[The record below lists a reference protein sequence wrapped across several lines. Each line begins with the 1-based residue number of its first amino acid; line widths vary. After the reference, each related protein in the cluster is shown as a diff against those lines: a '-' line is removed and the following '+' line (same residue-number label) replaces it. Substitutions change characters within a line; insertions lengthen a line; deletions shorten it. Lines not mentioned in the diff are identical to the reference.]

1 MTTTQKILVR
11 QSTLRSEIGVA
22 LGITESDR
30 PDSWS
35 TDLESLSK
43 RLQELEIE
51 LRAAMSIETVEGQ
64 TVEKQTDT
72 GSDNLRELERR
83 ADIGQIF
90 EAVIR
95 GGPTAGAEAELQA
108 ELGMAGNQIPIGL
121 LQRDDSP
128 DLEIRT
134 TGVTPVPSNLGRTQ
148 QKTIPFVFPM
158 GSAAFLRIPQP
169 TVGVGES
176 VFTVIATAA
185 TVQTPAKGAEA
196 AHSTA
201 GFTAMVLSPSRI
213 QASLFYAREDV
224 ARLKGIGESLRAN
237 LEQALSDKLDREI
250 LQGSTNGLLTGT
262 NLAHN
267 NASSADDFASYR
279 KRFAYDNV
287 DGSYASTASELRLLT
302 GTTTYSD
309 MAATYRGTNSDLDA
323 LSSLARDTGGVR
335 VSGNM
340 VAAASNKQN
349 AIVRR
354 GGRMDAVA
362 PIWDGITV
370 LVDEVT
376 QAKAGEVVL
385 TAILL
390 HAFKVLREDGFRKVQ
405 AQVS

>member
-1 MTTTQKILVR
+1 
-11 QSTLRSEIGVA
+11 
-22 LGITESDR
+22 
-30 PDSWS
+30 
-35 TDLESLSK
+35 
-43 RLQELEIE
+43 
-51 LRAAMSIETVEGQ
+51 MSIETVEGQ

-83 ADIGQIF
+83 ADIGRIF
-90 EAVIR
+90 EAVIG

-148 QKTIPFVFPM
+148 QKIIPYVFPQ
-158 GSAAFLRIPQP
+158 SATTFLRIPQP

-176 VFTVIATAA
+176 VYTVIATAA
-185 TVQTPAKGAEA
+185 TVHTPAKGAEA
-196 AHSTA
+196 AHSAA
-201 GFTAMVLSPSRI
+201 GFTATVLSPSRI
-213 QASLFYAREDV
+213 QASLFYAREDA

-335 VSGNM
+335 VS
-340 VAAASNKQN
+340 ATWSPRPRTSKT
-349 AIVRR
+349 
-354 GGRMDAVA
+354 
-362 PIWDGITV
+362 P
-370 LVDEVT
+370 
-376 QAKAGEVVL
+376 
-385 TAILL
+385 
-390 HAFKVLREDGFRKVQ
+390 
-405 AQVS
+405 